1 METKQVPF
9 DGGLHFN
16 AVVEDDGH
24 VTYTLDT
31 TEDPVDIAQ
40 YCPDTKELTL
50 FDVTSENQATE
61 VVQTQLN
68 NTVAGV
74 LGNDPMLAT
83 LVALFG
89 GDAPKFSLDN
99 VEVS

>member
-1 METKQVPF
+1 METKQVPI

-31 TEDPVDIAQ
+31 KTGTEAIAQ
-40 YCPDTKELTL
+40 YCPDSKELTL
-50 FDVTSENQATE
+50 FEVTSERQATE

-68 NTVAGV
+68 HTTAGV
-74 LGNDPMLAT
+74 LGDNPMLAT
-83 LVALFG
+83 LIALFG
-89 GDAPKFSLDN
+89 GEAPKFGSDN